1 MISTLVLSML
11 LSSLQRVSA
20 DESENIPNSP
30 IKVIEENITD
40 QSLYIKYWVTNTLK
54 TKVDE
59 NNNLIKSTKEEYQT
73 NYHISDES
81 IDNIDNN
88 VMAHST
94 TSSWKKH
101 TEKFSLSKTK
111 LTVAAVSILLIAAT
125 GIGASD
131 AAVVALNL
139 VSYCID
145 HSMNIPSY
153 IYFKGLRCVSRS
165 SVGKV
170 YFRYK
175 GKLYY
180 DSKFKKPIVNK
191 TLTWSRRWGHQ

>member
-1 MISTLVLSML
+1 MYDIY
-11 LSSLQRVSA
+11 
-20 DESENIPNSP
+20 IGF
-30 IKVIEENITD
+30 IYVIIIT
-40 QSLYIKYWVTNTLK
+40 
-54 TKVDE
+54 
-59 NNNLIKSTKEEYQT
+59 
-73 NYHISDES
+73 
-81 IDNIDNN
+81 
-88 VMAHST
+88 T
-94 TSSWKKH
+94 TCICRRIRKH

-191 TLTWSRRWGHQ
+191 TI

>member
-1 MISTLVLSML
+1 MYDIY
-11 LSSLQRVSA
+11 
-20 DESENIPNSP
+20 IGF
-30 IKVIEENITD
+30 IYVIIIT
-40 QSLYIKYWVTNTLK
+40 
-54 TKVDE
+54 
-59 NNNLIKSTKEEYQT
+59 
-73 NYHISDES
+73 
-81 IDNIDNN
+81 
-88 VMAHST
+88 T
-94 TSSWKKH
+94 TCICRRIRKH

-170 YFRYK
+170 YFRYNGICEVEDITHLNLSGVDK

-180 DSKFKKPIVNK
+180 DSKFKKTIVNK
-191 TLTWSRRWGHQ
+191 TLTWSRRWGH